1 MRSSKKLILVLLAAG
16 GIVVTVAQDVLA
28 VVGRPA
34 TPASVA
40 GVARRTAR
48 RNVYY

>member
-1 MRSSKKLILVLLAAG
+1 MRSKRKLILGLFAAL
-16 GIVVTVAQDVLA
+16 GILVTMGEDVFA
-28 VVGRPA
+28 VIGRPA

-48 RNVYY
+48 RTP